1 MKNSNKIISAF
12 LAVVLLIAAIAVI
25 AGCGSE
31 EEEDPGVTA
40 ATFEDTA
47 DVTEETTE
55 SDEPE
60 LPDVD
65 LDGKEYQFLVR
76 FDTHAYNDFWVYVED
91 MNGEVVNDAVF
102 ERNRAVEEKFNIK
115 ITALLNDS
123 AESYAAKAV
132 LAGDDSFFAVWECKT
147 ALAASIQK
155 NIYLDIS
162 NLPYADFT
170 APYWDKNAVEQLSI
184 ANKLYMMPSDISMSN
199 LTAPRFLY
207 FNKRI
212 LENYGLKS
220 PYEYVADDCWTLD
233 NFLPMVAAVSADLDG
248 DGKMTRADEFGM
260 LREDGGANGNILY
273 FLVGSGIRATE
284 NDEEGIPQI
293 SFFNDKTQTIMDKVA
308 VVFKDDTCTIEYS
321 NCAKGADYSQYRHLF
336 EYCRTLFAAGHFLFV
351 QNGCYETIQFND
363 MEDDYGIA
371 PNPKYDENQKE
382 YYHRT
387 DPFNTQMA
395 IPATNVDLENTGM
408 ILEWMSWKSHHTV
421 LPAYYETTIKLKR
434 QRDDTA
440 MEMLDL
446 IKGSMYYEIA
456 DIFGLGVSDVIW
468 NSYRTG
474 DLASTYAKNEKSMQK
489 KIDKLVDNLLAV
501 G

>member
-1 MKNSNKIISAF
+1 MKNLSRIISAF
-12 LAVVLLIAAIAVI
+12 LAIVLLSAIV

-47 DVTEETTE
+47 EVTEETTV

-60 LPDVD
+60 LPETD
-65 LDGKEYQFLVR
+65 LEGKEYQFLVR
-76 FDTHAYNDFWVYVED
+76 NGASSYNDHWIEVEE

-102 ERNRAVEEKFNIK
+102 ERNRAVEERFNID
-115 ITALLNDS
+115 ITALLSPDPNTI
-123 AESYAAKAV
+123 AEKSV
-132 LAGDDSFFAVWECKT
+132 LAGENSFFAVWDRKT
-147 ALAASIQK
+147 TLASGIQK

-184 ANKLYMMPSDISMSN
+184 AKKLYMMPSDISMSN

-212 LENYGLKS
+212 LENYGLTS
-220 PYEYVADDCWTLD
+220 PYDYVADDCWTLD
-233 NFLPMVAAVSADLDG
+233 NFLPMVAAVSSDLDG
-248 DGKMTRADEFGM
+248 DGKMTREDEFGM
-260 LREDGGANGNILY
+260 LREDFSSNGNILY
-273 FLVGSGIRATE
+273 FLVGCGVRATT
-284 NDEEGIPQI
+284 NDKDGIPQI
-293 SFFNDKTQTIMDKVA
+293 SFYNDKTQTIIDKVS
-308 VVFKDDTCTIEYS
+308 VVFKDENCTIEYN
-321 NCAKGADYSQYRHLF
+321 NCASGADISQFDHLW
-336 EYCRTLFAAGHFLFV
+336 EYCRSLFAAGHFLFV

-363 MEDDYGIA
+363 MEDDYGIV
-371 PNPKYDENQKE
+371 PNPKYDESQKE

-387 DPFNTQMA
+387 DPLNTLMA
-395 IPATNVDLENTGM
+395 IPATNIDLENTGM

-434 QRDDTA
+434 QRDETA
-440 MEMLDL
+440 IEMLDI

-456 DIFGLGVSDVIW
+456 DIFVLDVSGVIW
-468 NSYRTG
+468 ESYSSG
-474 DLASTYAKNEKSMQK
+474 NLASTYAKFEKMIQNN
-489 KIDKLVDNLLAV
+489 IDKLVDNLLSV

>member
-1 MKNSNKIISAF
+1 MKNLSRIISAF
-12 LAVVLLIAAIAVI
+12 LAIVLLSAIV

-47 DVTEETTE
+47 EVTEETTV

-60 LPDVD
+60 LPETD
-65 LDGKEYQFLVR
+65 LEGKEYQFLVR
-76 FDTHAYNDFWVYVED
+76 NGASSYNDHWIEVEE

-102 ERNRAVEEKFNIK
+102 ERNRAVEEKFNVD
-115 ITALLNDS
+115 ITALFTETAD
-123 AESYAAKAV
+123 SYATKSV
-132 LAGDDSFFAVWECKT
+132 LAGDDSFFAVWECKNS
-147 ALAASIQK
+147 LATGIQK
-155 NIYLDIS
+155 NIYLDM
-162 NLPYADFT
+162 NLLSYVDFT

-184 ANKLYMMPSDISMSN
+184 GNKLYMMPSDISMGN

-212 LENYGLKS
+212 MENYGLKS
-220 PYEYVADDCWTLD
+220 PYDYVADDCWTLD

-248 DGKMTRADEFGM
+248 DGKMTREDEFGM

-273 FLVGSGIRATE
+273 FLVGSGIRATT
-284 NDEEGIPQI
+284 NDEDGIPQV
-293 SFFNDKTQTIMDKVA
+293 SFFNDKTQTIIDKVS
-308 VVFKDDTCTIEYS
+308 VVFKDENCTIEY
-321 NCAKGADYSQYRHLF
+321 NKCASGADISQFDHLWD
-336 EYCRTLFAAGHFLFV
+336 YCRSLFAAGHFLFV
-351 QNGCYETIQFND
+351 QNGCYETVQFND
-363 MEDDYGIA
+363 MADDYGIV

-387 DPFNTQMA
+387 DPYNTQMA
-395 IPATNVDLENTGM
+395 IPMTNVDLENTGM

-434 QRDDTA
+434 QRDETA
-440 MEMLDL
+440 IEMLDI
-446 IKGSMYYEIA
+446 IKGSMYYEIS
-456 DIFGLGVSDVIW
+456 DIFGLGVSDVLW

-474 DLASTYAKNEKSMQK
+474 DLASTYAKSEKSMQK
-489 KIDKLVDNLLAV
+489 KIDKLVDNLTDM

>member
-1 MKNSNKIISAF
+1 MKNLNKIISAL

-25 AGCGSE
+25 SGCGSE

-40 ATFEDTA
+40 GTFEDTA
-47 DVTEETTE
+47 DVTEKTLA
-55 SDEPE
+55 SDEPD
-60 LPDVD
+60 LPDID
-65 LDGKEYQFLVR
+65 LGGKEYRFLVR
-76 FDTHAYNDFWVYVED
+76 FDTSAYNDFWVYVED

-102 ERNRAVEEKFNIK
+102 ERNRAVEERFNID
-115 ITALLNDS
+115 ITALLSPDS
-123 AESYAAKAV
+123 STIAEKSI
-132 LAGDDSFFAVWECKT
+132 LAGENNFFAVWDCKT
-147 ALAASIQK
+147 TLAYGIQK

-184 ANKLYMMPSDISMSN
+184 AKKLYMMPSDISMSN

-212 LENYGLKS
+212 LENYGLTS

-233 NFLPMVAAVSADLDG
+233 NFLPMVAAVSSDLDG

-260 LREDGGANGNILY
+260 LSEDGVANGNILY
-273 FLVGSGIRATE
+273 FLVGCGVRATT
-284 NDEEGIPQI
+284 NDEDGIPQI
-293 SFFNDKTQTIMDKVA
+293 SFFNDKTQTIIDKVA
-308 VVFKDDTCTIEYS
+308 VVFKDKKCTIEYHR
-321 NCAKGADYSQYRHLF
+321 CAEGADYSQYKHLF
-336 EYCRTLFAAGHFLFV
+336 EYCRSLFAAGHFLFV

-363 MEDDYGIA
+363 MEDDYGIV
-371 PNPKYDENQKE
+371 PNPKYDESQKE

-387 DPFNTQMA
+387 DPLNTLMA

-408 ILEWMSWKSHHTV
+408 ILEWMSWKSHYTV

-434 QRDDTA
+434 QRDETA
-440 MEMLDL
+440 IEMLDI

-456 DIFGLGVSDVIW
+456 DIFGLDVSGVIW
-468 NSYRTG
+468 DSYSSG
-474 DLASTYAKNEKSMQK
+474 NLASTYARKEKSMQK
-489 KIDKLVDNLLAV
+489 NIDKLIENLLSV